1 MIITYVTDQYKK
13 ILSGPGVFVNIVSHD
28 TAKFGYSLKVICLES
43 LANYHFKLQFFNK
56 IKTFVIIVSYS
67 LVTSYLSVVRRN
79 DILLINSFYLIIF
92 SINKSRYTVFVNDIK
107 FMNSSMRLWLALL
120 VLSRCKLIVANSHYV
135 ASQLRELG
143 LFNIKVLKKC
153 LAKEYC
159 YHDLEVKVS
168 TRKPN
173 NNGVIS
179 LIFVKTDWEIGGLRD
194 VIISL
199 SKVINRDFVL
209 KIVGIPEQDVKDVEA
224 LCSASLRPSSYEVFG
239 HLDQAA
245 LMQEYLLS
253 DIFIN
258 NCRIEAFCVAAIEA
272 AASGCLV
279 VSANHS
285 NGLNQLMLEEGFG
298 LIIDSITDLSELV
311 EEIDMSDFCDINDEI
326 SAKIRSRFHPNVVRR
341 NLYTI
346 LKSE

>member
-13 ILSGPGVFVNIVSHD
+13 IVSGPGVFVNIIDHD
-28 TAKFGYSLKVICLES
+28 TAKLGYIVKVISLET
-43 LANYHFKLQFFNK
+43 LANYHFKLQLLNK
-56 IKTFVIIVSYS
+56 IKTFVIMVSYS
-67 LVTSYLSVVRRN
+67 LVTSYLSIVRRN

-92 SINKSRYTVFVNDIK
+92 SINKSRYAVFVNDIK
-107 FMNSSMRLWLALL
+107 FMNSSLRLWLALL

-143 LFNIKVLKKC
+143 LSNIKVLKKC

-159 YHDLEVKVS
+159 NRDFEVKVS
-168 TRKPN
+168 TRKPS
-173 NNGVIS
+173 NNGVIR

-199 SKVINRDFVL
+199 SKVINRDFVI
-209 KIVGIPEQDVKDVEA
+209 KIVGIPEQDVKNVEA
-224 LCSASLRPSSYEVFG
+224 LCGATLKPGSYKVLG

-245 LMQEYLLS
+245 LMQEYLHS

-279 VSANHS
+279 VSVNHS

-298 LIIDSITDLSELV
+298 LILGSIADLSELV
-311 EEIDMSDFCDINDEI
+311 EGINMSDYDEINDEVC
-326 SAKIRSRFHPNVVRR
+326 AKIRSRFHPNVVRR
-341 NLYTI
+341 NLYTV